1 MINSKVKNKSSHAA
15 CYKTA
20 LATIA
25 MSITMMAMGA
35 NAATVNSPPTADS
48 IINLSKPGSHAHS
61 LSQSSPVAQS
71 TTAYNAGENIL
82 RYNYNCGAK
91 ISIRSESYITA
102 QNLQAVCDE
111 LISEEERYH
120 RLMKTAKQPLAGD
133 NNSTVQINAFKDY
146 ASYQYNAAQIFGID
160 TNNGGMYLEGDPS
173 VPGNQASYV
182 TYITDDGSSWWIMNL
197 SHEFNHY
204 LDGRYNMD
212 GNFATYMESSNNVV
226 FWLEGSAEYVAWVD
240 WPYDYARELAG
251 QASYSLADVV
261 NTTYEHDTGR
271 IYNWGYLGVA
281 FIFERHPEALDTIL
295 SYFRSGNYS
304 AYNSYIQNFSY
315 QNGSEWYEWLQCTST
330 YHDSANK
337 ECWDHTPT
345 TDPIDPVDPVTP
357 GEGSCAAM
365 GPYSGRTSTTTSI
378 NIENLTNQTLQIRWL
393 QEDGTLYSNIY
404 DDAFVPGETFSR
416 TSYIGDK
423 WVVTDTNESCVELFT
438 TVTNGNFKV
447 EADDDVVITPE
458 DNELTK
464 ASSKSL
470 AIANA
475 GDTKDFFIE
484 VPADAKE
491 VTFSIA
497 ANNGDADLYVKKGS
511 MPTTSS
517 YDCKSDSPDS
527 NESCSAGDGEGTYFA
542 LVSAYAGFSGGS
554 IVVDYTIDDIVVPT
568 PDLVPDASCSLEGQA
583 YSRNGT
589 STNFTINNN
598 SETGLKV
605 QWLSADGSRY
615 NKVYNDNFAP
625 GDSWSRSSYTGDRWI
640 VTDQAG
646 QCMKVITVE
655 GNGNYNMLGDDPT
668 VPVDPIP
675 DGAIGCQGGIKVY
688 PSNMPNS
695 YYYTRLCSSGTG
707 LPIISGRYASDAA
720 LHRTAFLL
728 DSVMQTVDS
737 RVVPMMV
744 ANGFRHGVMGTYP
757 SELTTWMPEYS
768 HLDSAFWDE
777 RARGLGGMPS
787 VPLGSSAEEN
797 AMCHSNDRY
806 LGEDITIHEYA
817 HSLHLLGLD
826 YVFPGFSSRLQ
837 SAHANANYYSLWGAG
852 HYAMND
858 YKEYFAEG
866 VQSFFNANMGGG
878 PNTRS
883 ALQAADP
890 TLYGIIYEIFGNSPF
905 YRSCP

>member
-1 MINSKVKNKSSHAA
+1 MINNKVKHKVSNIT

-20 LATIA
+20 LASVA
-25 MSITMMAMGA
+25 MSISMMG
-35 NAATVNSPPTADS
+35 NAATVNTPPTAES
-48 IINLSKPGSHAHS
+48 INNLSKPGLHVHS
-61 LSQSSPVAQS
+61 SAQNSPTAQS
-71 TTAYNAGENIL
+71 TTPYNAGENIL
-82 RYNYNCGAK
+82 RYNYNCGSK

-111 LISEEERYH
+111 LVSEEERYH
-120 RLMKTAKQPLAGD
+120 LLMKTGKQPLSGD
-133 NNSTVQINAFKDY
+133 NNATVQINAFKDY

-160 TNNGGMYLEGDPS
+160 TNNGGMYLEGDPTI
-173 VPGNQASYV
+173 PGNQASYV

-204 LDGRYNMD
+204 LDGRYNMA
-212 GNFATYMESSNNVV
+212 GNFATYMESSNNTV

-251 QASYSLADVV
+251 QASYSLSDVI

-281 FIFERHPEALDTIL
+281 FIFERHPEALDSIL
-295 SYFRSGNYS
+295 SYYRSGNYS
-304 AYNSYIQNFSY
+304 AYNSYIQNFAS
-315 QNGSEWYEWLQCTST
+315 QNGSEWYEWLQCTAT
-330 YHDSANK
+330 YHDSSNK

-345 TDPIDPVDPVTP
+345 TDPVVPVDPINPVD
-357 GEGSCAAM
+357 GSCAAM
-365 GPYSGRTSTTTSI
+365 GPYTGRTSTTTSI
-378 NIENLTNQTLQIRWL
+378 NIENLTNQSLQIRWL
-393 QEDGTLYSNIY
+393 QADGTLYSNVY
-404 DDAFVPGETFSR
+404 DNDFAPGETFSR

-423 WVVTDTNESCVELFT
+423 WVVTDANENCVELFT
-438 TVTNGNFKV
+438 TVTNGSYKV
-447 EADDDVVITPE
+447 ESGDTDPVEPIPGETSLV
-458 DNELTK
+458 K
-464 ASSKSL
+464 ATSTNL
-470 AIANA
+470 AAASA
-475 GDTKDFFIE
+475 GDEQTFVLS
-484 VPADAKE
+484 VPADAE
-491 VTFSIA
+491 NVTFTTT

-511 MPTTSS
+511 LPTSTD

-527 NESCSAGDGEGTYFA
+527 NESCNAGNGEGTYYA
-542 LVSAYAGFSGGS
+542 LVTAYAAFNNAS
-554 IVVDYTIDDIVVPT
+554 IVADYTLGDIVIPT
-568 PDLVPDASCSLEGQA
+568 PDLEPDASCALEGQA
-583 YSRNGT
+583 YTRNGT
-589 STNFTINNN
+589 STNFTLNNN
-598 SETGLKV
+598 SETGLKI

-615 NKVYNDNFAP
+615 SKVYNDNFAA

-655 GNGNYNMLGDDPT
+655 SNGNYNMVGDEPT
-668 VPVDPIP
+668 IP
-675 DGAIGCQGGIKVY
+675 TEPGTGAIGCQGGIQAY

-744 ANGFRHGVMGTYP
+744 ANGFRHGVMGAYP

-797 AMCHSNDRY
+797 AMCYSNDRY

-837 SAHANANYYSLWGAG
+837 SAHSNANYYSLWGAG

-883 ALQAADP
+883 ALQAQDP